1 MSFPMLFV
9 YLFRWFDEIFVV
21 FEAEKNLTEKV

>member
-1 MSFPMLFV
+1 MSYPMSFVSFFQL
-9 YLFRWFDEIFVV
+9 FDEISVV